1 MINVEKLKKHVVMTF
16 GPSEHDMLTMAPV
29 KITLSEK
36 EAKRLVDDICSAIG
50 EKRGASRA

>member
-29 KITLSEK
+29 RITLSEK
-36 EAKRLVDDICSAIG
+36 EARRLADDIRSAIG

>member
-1 MINVEKLKKHVVMTF
+1 MITVEKNKKHVVVTF
-16 GPSEHDMLTMAPV
+16 WPDEHDMLTMAPV

-36 EAKRLVDDICSAIG
+36 EAKRLADDICSAIG